1 MNGVISICTEV
12 VCCGVTKSDNV
23 MASHNAAW
31 LEIMIGAS
39 DEADYRL
46 NTFVHLRHGSKF
58 VVTLIN
64 QSSIVETIEDVF
76 GQ

>member
-1 MNGVISICTEV
+1 
-12 VCCGVTKSDNV
+12 
-23 MASHNAAW
+23 
-31 LEIMIGAS
+31 
-39 DEADYRL
+39 
-46 NTFVHLRHGSKF
+46 LRHGSKF